1 MEIEKGEE
9 KHWGVKEENRNGGR
23 LFLLIL
29 AVRENKRYGL
39 SKNRGEG
46 KHLDVWLS
54 RVPRREVRGV
64 ISFSVYV

>member
-1 MEIEKGEE
+1 MEIKKGKE
-9 KHWGVKEENRNGGR
+9 KHWGVKKENRNGGR

-39 SKNRGEG
+39 SKNRGKG

-54 RVPRREVRGV
+54 RVPRGEVKGL
-64 ISFSVYV
+64 ISF